1 MSVIGNQMKIGAISL
16 GCDKNRVDTE
26 KMLARLVA
34 SGHTLVGNEED
45 ADVIIVNTCAFTDDA
60 KSEAIDEIL
69 GAVEHK
75 RHHKKK
81 KIIVTGC
88 LPQRYMETLE
98 KEFPQ
103 VDAFLGIADYDGICD
118 TVDKIT
124 KGDKIYG
131 GACGDGFYGGR
142 VLTTPYHY
150 AYLKIADGCN
160 NHCTYCAIPSI
171 RGRYRSEKMEDLL
184 QEAKSLEKE
193 GVKELILVA
202 QDVTRYGIDFD
213 GKSHLVELVNALS
226 EMDFDLIRLLYLEP
240 EAIDDD
246 VIDMIVSNPKV
257 AKYADVPL
265 QHIDGDTLKR
275 MGRRAGEDYTR
286 ALIKKMREK
295 GITLRSS
302 FICGFP
308 GESEEAHQK
317 LVDFIGEGNIDY
329 AGFFAYSREEGTPA
343 DRMGGHLDDEVKVE
357 RTNRLK
363 DVQTEVIN
371 RRNQQLVGKV
381 IKVIY
386 DEIDYDKQLFSGR
399 ASFQAPDID
408 NIVYFTADKEVHIG
422 EFYDVEI
429 VGVDGIDL
437 VGKAL

>member
-1 MSVIGNQMKIGAISL
+1 MKIGAISL

-26 KMLARLVA
+26 KMLARLV
-34 SGHTLVGNEED
+34 SGGHTLVGNEED

-69 GAVEHK
+69 SAVGHK
-75 RHHKKK
+75 KHSKKK
-81 KIIVTGC
+81 KIVVTGC

-98 KEFPQ
+98 KEFPE
-103 VDAFLGIADYDGICD
+103 VDAFLGIADYDNILD
-118 TVDKIT
+118 TVEKIT
-124 KGDKIYG
+124 KGDKIFG
-131 GACGDGFYGGR
+131 GACGDEFYSGR

-171 RGRYRSEKMEDLL
+171 RGKYRSEKMEDLL
-184 QEAKSLEKE
+184 LEAKGLEKE

-202 QDVTRYGIDFD
+202 QDVTRYGVDFD
-213 GKSHLVELVNALS
+213 GKSHLVELVDALS
-226 EMDFDLIRLLYLEP
+226 QMDFDLIRLLYLEP
-240 EAIDDD
+240 EAIDDSI
-246 VIDMIVSNPKV
+246 IDMIVSNPKV

-286 ALIKKMREK
+286 ALIKKMRER

-308 GESEEAHQK
+308 GESEEAHEK
-317 LVDFIGEGNIDY
+317 LVEFIREGNIDY

-343 DRMGGHLDDEVKVE
+343 DRLTDHLDDEIKVARAE
-357 RTNRLK
+357 RLREI
-363 DVQTEVIN
+363 QTEVIN
-371 RRNQQLVGKV
+371 NRNQQLIGKTV
-381 IKVIY
+381 KVIY
-386 DEIDYDKQLFSGR
+386 DEIDYDKQLFLGR
-399 ASFQAPDID
+399 AGFQTPDID
-408 NIVYFTADKEVHIG
+408 NVVYFTADKEVHIG

-429 VGVDGIDL
+429 TGVDGIDL
-437 VGKAL
+437 VGKVL

>member
-1 MSVIGNQMKIGAISL
+1 MKIGAISL

-26 KMLARLVA
+26 KMLARLV
-34 SGHTLVGNEED
+34 SGGHTLVGNEED

-69 GAVEHK
+69 SAVGHK
-75 RHHKKK
+75 KHSKKK

-98 KEFPQ
+98 KEFPE
-103 VDAFLGIADYDGICD
+103 VDAFLGIADYDNILD
-118 TVDKIT
+118 TVEKIT
-124 KGDKIYG
+124 KGDKIFG
-131 GACGDGFYGGR
+131 GACGDEFYSGR

-171 RGRYRSEKMEDLL
+171 RGKYRSEKMEDLL
-184 QEAKSLEKE
+184 LEAKGLEKE

-213 GKSHLVELVNALS
+213 GKSHLVELVDALS
-226 EMDFDLIRLLYLEP
+226 QMDFDLIRLLYLEP
-240 EAIDDD
+240 EAIDDSI
-246 VIDMIVSNPKV
+246 IDMIVTNPKV

-308 GESEEAHQK
+308 GESEDAHEK
-317 LVDFIGEGNIDY
+317 LVEFIREGNIDY

-343 DRMGGHLDDEVKVE
+343 DRLTDHLDDEIKVARAE
-357 RTNRLK
+357 RLRAI
-363 DVQTEVIN
+363 QTEVIN
-371 RRNQQLVGKV
+371 NRNQQLIGKTV
-381 IKVIY
+381 KVIY
-386 DEIDYDKQLFSGR
+386 DEIDYDKQLFLGR
-399 ASFQAPDID
+399 AGFQTPDID
-408 NIVYFTADKEVHIG
+408 NVVYFTADKEVHIG

-429 VGVDGIDL
+429 TGVDGIDL
-437 VGKAL
+437 VGKVL

>member
-1 MSVIGNQMKIGAISL
+1 MKIGAISL

-26 KMLARLVA
+26 KMLARLV
-34 SGHTLVGNEED
+34 SGGHTLVGNEED

-69 GAVEHK
+69 SAVGHK
-75 RHHKKK
+75 KHSKKK

-98 KEFPQ
+98 KEFPE
-103 VDAFLGIADYDGICD
+103 VDAFLGIADYDNILD
-118 TVDKIT
+118 TVEKIT
-124 KGDKIYG
+124 KGDKIFG
-131 GACGDGFYGGR
+131 GACGDEFYSGR

-171 RGRYRSEKMEDLL
+171 RGKYRSEKMEDLL
-184 QEAKSLEKE
+184 LEAKGLEKE

-213 GKSHLVELVNALS
+213 GKSHLVELVDALS
-226 EMDFDLIRLLYLEP
+226 QMDFDLIRLLYLEP
-240 EAIDDD
+240 EAIDDSI
-246 VIDMIVSNPKV
+246 IDMIVTNPKV

-286 ALIKKMREK
+286 ALIKKMREN

-308 GESEEAHQK
+308 GESEEAHEK
-317 LVDFIGEGNIDY
+317 LVEFIREGNIDY

-343 DRMGGHLDDEVKVE
+343 DRLTDHLDDEIKVARAE
-357 RTNRLK
+357 RLREI
-363 DVQTEVIN
+363 QTEVIN
-371 RRNQQLVGKV
+371 RRNQQLIGKTV
-381 IKVIY
+381 KVIY
-386 DEIDYDKQLFSGR
+386 DEIDYDKQLFLGR
-399 ASFQAPDID
+399 AGFQTPDID
-408 NIVYFTADKEVHIG
+408 NVVYFTADKEVHIG

-429 VGVDGIDL
+429 TGVDGIDL
-437 VGKAL
+437 VGKVL

>member
-1 MSVIGNQMKIGAISL
+1 MKIGAISL

-26 KMLARLVA
+26 KMLARLV
-34 SGHTLVGNEED
+34 SGGHTLVGNEED

-69 GAVEHK
+69 SAVGHK
-75 RHHKKK
+75 KHSKKK

-98 KEFPQ
+98 KEFPE
-103 VDAFLGIADYDGICD
+103 VDAFLGIADYDNILD
-118 TVDKIT
+118 TVEKIT
-124 KGDKIYG
+124 KGDKIFG
-131 GACGDGFYGGR
+131 GACGDEFYSGR

-171 RGRYRSEKMEDLL
+171 RGKYRSEKMEDLL
-184 QEAKSLEKE
+184 LEAKGLEKE

-202 QDVTRYGIDFD
+202 QDVTRYGVDFD
-213 GKSHLVELVNALS
+213 GKSHLVELVDALS
-226 EMDFDLIRLLYLEP
+226 QMDFDLIRLLYLEP
-240 EAIDDD
+240 EAIDDSI
-246 VIDMIVSNPKV
+246 IDMIVTNPKV

-286 ALIKKMREK
+286 ALINKMREK

-308 GESEEAHQK
+308 GESEEAHEK
-317 LVDFIGEGNIDY
+317 LVEFIREGNIDY

-343 DRMGGHLDDEVKVE
+343 DRLTDHLDDEIKVARAE
-357 RTNRLK
+357 RLRAI
-363 DVQTEVIN
+363 QTEVIN
-371 RRNQQLVGKV
+371 RRNQQLIGKTV
-381 IKVIY
+381 KVIY
-386 DEIDYDKQLFSGR
+386 DEIDYDKQLFLGR
-399 ASFQAPDID
+399 AGFQTPDID
-408 NIVYFTADKEVHIG
+408 NVVYFTADKEVHIG

-429 VGVDGIDL
+429 TGVDGIDL
-437 VGKAL
+437 VGKVL

>member
-1 MSVIGNQMKIGAISL
+1 MKIGAISL

-26 KMLARLVA
+26 KMLARLV
-34 SGHTLVGNEED
+34 SGGHTLVGNEED

-69 GAVEHK
+69 SAVGHK
-75 RHHKKK
+75 KHSKKK

-98 KEFPQ
+98 KEFPE
-103 VDAFLGIADYDGICD
+103 VDAFLGIADYDNIVD
-118 TVDKIT
+118 TVEKVT
-124 KGDKIYG
+124 KGDKIFG
-131 GACGDGFYGGR
+131 GACGDEFYSGR

-171 RGRYRSEKMEDLL
+171 RGKYRSEKMEDLL
-184 QEAKSLEKE
+184 LEAKGLEKE

-202 QDVTRYGIDFD
+202 QDVTRYGVDFD
-213 GKSHLVELVNALS
+213 GKSHLVELVDALS
-226 EMDFDLIRLLYLEP
+226 QMDFDLIRLLYLEP
-240 EAIDDD
+240 EAIDDSI
-246 VIDMIVSNPKV
+246 IDMIVSNPKV

-308 GESEEAHQK
+308 GESEEAHEK
-317 LVDFIGEGNIDY
+317 LVEFIREGNIDY

-343 DRMGGHLDDEVKVE
+343 DRLTDHLDDEIKVARAE
-357 RTNRLK
+357 RLRAI
-363 DVQTEVIN
+363 QTEVIN
-371 RRNQQLVGKV
+371 NRNQQLIGKTV
-381 IKVIY
+381 KVIY
-386 DEIDYDKQLFSGR
+386 DEIDYDKQLFLGR
-399 ASFQAPDID
+399 AGFQTPDID
-408 NIVYFTADKEVHIG
+408 NVVYFTADKEVHIG

-429 VGVDGIDL
+429 TGVDGIDL
-437 VGKAL
+437 VGKVL

>member
-1 MSVIGNQMKIGAISL
+1 MKIGAISL

-26 KMLARLVA
+26 KMLARLV
-34 SGHTLVGNEED
+34 SGGHALVGNEED
-45 ADVIIVNTCAFTDDA
+45 AEVIIVNTCAFTDDA

-69 GAVEHK
+69 SAIGHK
-75 RHHKKK
+75 KHSKKK

-98 KEFPQ
+98 KEFPE
-103 VDAFLGIADYDGICD
+103 VDAFLGIADYDNILD
-118 TVDKIT
+118 TVEKIT
-124 KGDKIYG
+124 KGDKIFG
-131 GACGDGFYGGR
+131 GACGDEFYSER

-171 RGRYRSEKMEDLL
+171 RGKYRSEKMEDLL
-184 QEAKSLEKE
+184 LEAKGLEKE

-213 GKSHLVELVNALS
+213 GKSHLVELVDALS
-226 EMDFDLIRLLYLEP
+226 QMDFDLIRLLYLEP
-240 EAIDDD
+240 EAIDDSI
-246 VIDMIVSNPKV
+246 IDMIVSNPKV

-286 ALIKKMREK
+286 ALIKKMRER

-317 LVDFIGEGNIDY
+317 LVEFIREGNIDY

-343 DRMGGHLDDEVKVE
+343 DKLSDHLDDEIKVARAE
-357 RTNRLK
+357 RLRAI
-363 DVQTEVIN
+363 QTEVIN
-371 RRNQQLVGKV
+371 RRNQQLIGKTV
-381 IKVIY
+381 KVIY
-386 DEIDYDKQLFSGR
+386 DEIDYDKQLFLGR
-399 ASFQAPDID
+399 AGFQTPDID
-408 NIVYFTADKEVHIG
+408 NVVYFTADKEVHIG

-429 VGVDGIDL
+429 TGVDGIDL
-437 VGKAL
+437 VGKVL

>member
-1 MSVIGNQMKIGAISL
+1 MKIGAISL

-26 KMLARLVA
+26 KMLARLV
-34 SGHTLVGNEED
+34 SGGHTLVGNEED
-45 ADVIIVNTCAFTDDA
+45 AEVIIVNTCAFTDDA

-69 GAVEHK
+69 SAIGHK
-75 RHHKKK
+75 KHSKKK

-98 KEFPQ
+98 KEFPE
-103 VDAFLGIADYDGICD
+103 VDAFLGIADYDNILD
-118 TVDKIT
+118 TVEKIT
-124 KGDKIYG
+124 KGDKIFG
-131 GACGDGFYGGR
+131 GACGDEFYSER

-171 RGRYRSEKMEDLL
+171 RGKYRSEKMEDLL
-184 QEAKSLEKE
+184 LEAKGLEKE

-213 GKSHLVELVNALS
+213 GKSHLVELVDALS
-226 EMDFDLIRLLYLEP
+226 QMDFDLIRLLYLEP
-240 EAIDDD
+240 EAIDDSI
-246 VIDMIVSNPKV
+246 IDMIVTNPKV

-317 LVDFIGEGNIDY
+317 LVEFIREGNIDY

-343 DRMGGHLDDEVKVE
+343 DKLSDHLDDEIKVARAE
-357 RTNRLK
+357 RLRAI
-363 DVQTEVIN
+363 QTEVIN
-371 RRNQQLVGKV
+371 RRNQQLIGKTV
-381 IKVIY
+381 KVIY
-386 DEIDYDKQLFSGR
+386 DEIDYDKQLFLGR
-399 ASFQAPDID
+399 AGFQTPDID
-408 NIVYFTADKEVHIG
+408 NVVYFTADKEVHIG

-429 VGVDGIDL
+429 TGVDGIDL
-437 VGKAL
+437 VGKVL

>member
-1 MSVIGNQMKIGAISL
+1 MKIGAISL

-26 KMLARLVA
+26 KMLARLV
-34 SGHTLVGNEED
+34 SGGHTLVGNEED

-69 GAVEHK
+69 SAVGHK
-75 RHHKKK
+75 KHSKKK

-98 KEFPQ
+98 KEFPE
-103 VDAFLGIADYDGICD
+103 VDAFLGIADYDNILD
-118 TVDKIT
+118 TVEKIT
-124 KGDKIYG
+124 KGDKIFG
-131 GACGDGFYGGR
+131 GACGDEFYSGR

-171 RGRYRSEKMEDLL
+171 RGKYRSEKMEDLL
-184 QEAKSLEKE
+184 LEAKGLEKE

-213 GKSHLVELVNALS
+213 GKSHLVELVDALS
-226 EMDFDLIRLLYLEP
+226 QMDFDLIRLLYLEP
-240 EAIDDD
+240 EAIDDSI
-246 VIDMIVSNPKV
+246 IDMIVSNPKV

-308 GESEEAHQK
+308 GESEEAHEK
-317 LVDFIGEGNIDY
+317 LVEFIREGNIDY

-343 DRMGGHLDDEVKVE
+343 DRLTDHLDDEIKVARAE
-357 RTNRLK
+357 RLREI
-363 DVQTEVIN
+363 QTEVIN
-371 RRNQQLVGKV
+371 RRNQQLIGKTV
-381 IKVIY
+381 KVIY
-386 DEIDYDKQLFSGR
+386 DEIDYDKQLFLGR
-399 ASFQAPDID
+399 AGFQTPDID
-408 NIVYFTADKEVHIG
+408 NVVYFTADKEVHIG

-429 VGVDGIDL
+429 TGADGIDL
-437 VGKAL
+437 VGKVL

>member
-1 MSVIGNQMKIGAISL
+1 MKIGAISL

-26 KMLARLVA
+26 KMLARLV
-34 SGHTLVGNEED
+34 SGGHTLVGNEED

-69 GAVEHK
+69 SAVGHK
-75 RHHKKK
+75 KHSKKK

-98 KEFPQ
+98 KEFPE
-103 VDAFLGIADYDGICD
+103 VDAFLGIADYDNILD
-118 TVDKIT
+118 TVEKIT
-124 KGDKIYG
+124 KGDKIFG
-131 GACGDGFYGGR
+131 GACGDEFYSGR

-171 RGRYRSEKMEDLL
+171 RGKYRSEKMEDLL
-184 QEAKSLEKE
+184 LEAKGLEKE

-202 QDVTRYGIDFD
+202 QDVTRYGVDFD
-213 GKSHLVELVNALS
+213 GKSHLVELVDALS
-226 EMDFDLIRLLYLEP
+226 QMDFDLIRLLYLEP
-240 EAIDDD
+240 EAIDDSI
-246 VIDMIVSNPKV
+246 IDMIVTNPKV

-286 ALIKKMREK
+286 ALIKKMRER

-308 GESEEAHQK
+308 GESEEAHEK
-317 LVDFIGEGNIDY
+317 LVEFIREGSIDY

-343 DRMGGHLDDEVKVE
+343 DRLTDHLDDEIKVARAE
-357 RTNRLK
+357 RLRAI
-363 DVQTEVIN
+363 QTEVIN
-371 RRNQQLVGKV
+371 NRNQQLIGKTV
-381 IKVIY
+381 KVIY
-386 DEIDYDKQLFSGR
+386 DEIDYDKQLFLGR
-399 ASFQAPDID
+399 AGFQTPDID
-408 NIVYFTADKEVHIG
+408 NVVYFTADKEVHIG

-429 VGVDGIDL
+429 TGVDGIDL
-437 VGKAL
+437 VGKVL

>member
-1 MSVIGNQMKIGAISL
+1 MKIGAISL

-26 KMLARLVA
+26 KMLARLV
-34 SGHTLVGNEED
+34 SGGHTLVGNEED

-69 GAVEHK
+69 SAVGHK
-75 RHHKKK
+75 KHSKKK

-98 KEFPQ
+98 KEFPE
-103 VDAFLGIADYDGICD
+103 VDAFLGIADYDNILD
-118 TVDKIT
+118 TVEKIT
-124 KGDKIYG
+124 KGDKIFG
-131 GACGDGFYGGR
+131 GACGDEFYSGR

-171 RGRYRSEKMEDLL
+171 RGKYRSEKMEDLL
-184 QEAKSLEKE
+184 LEAKGLEKE

-202 QDVTRYGIDFD
+202 QDVTRYGVDFD
-213 GKSHLVELVNALS
+213 GKSHLVELVDALS
-226 EMDFDLIRLLYLEP
+226 QMDFDLIRLLYLEP
-240 EAIDDD
+240 EAIDDSI
-246 VIDMIVSNPKV
+246 IDMIVTNPKV

-308 GESEEAHQK
+308 GESEEAHEK
-317 LVDFIGEGNIDY
+317 LVEFIREGNIDY

-343 DRMGGHLDDEVKVE
+343 DRLTDHLDDEIKVARAE
-357 RTNRLK
+357 RLRAI
-363 DVQTEVIN
+363 QTEVIN
-371 RRNQQLVGKV
+371 RRNQQLIGKTV
-381 IKVIY
+381 KVIY
-386 DEIDYDKQLFSGR
+386 DEIDYDKQLFLGR
-399 ASFQAPDID
+399 AGFQTPDID
-408 NIVYFTADKEVHIG
+408 NVVYFTADKEVHIG
-422 EFYDVEI
+422 EFYYVEI
-429 VGVDGIDL
+429 TGVDGIDL
-437 VGKAL
+437 VGKVL

>member
-1 MSVIGNQMKIGAISL
+1 MKIGAISL

-26 KMLARLVA
+26 KMLARLV
-34 SGHTLVGNEED
+34 SGGHTLVGNEED

-69 GAVEHK
+69 SAVGHK
-75 RHHKKK
+75 KHSKKK

-98 KEFPQ
+98 KEFPE
-103 VDAFLGIADYDGICD
+103 VDAFLGIADYDNILD
-118 TVDKIT
+118 TVEKIT
-124 KGDKIYG
+124 KGDKIFG
-131 GACGDGFYGGR
+131 GACGDEFYSGR

-171 RGRYRSEKMEDLL
+171 RGKYRSEKMEDLL
-184 QEAKSLEKE
+184 LEAKGLEKE

-202 QDVTRYGIDFD
+202 QDVTRYGVDFD
-213 GKSHLVELVNALS
+213 GKSHLVELVDALS
-226 EMDFDLIRLLYLEP
+226 QMDFDLIRLLYLEP
-240 EAIDDD
+240 EAIDDSI
-246 VIDMIVSNPKV
+246 IDMIVTNPKV

-286 ALIKKMREK
+286 ALIKKMRER

-308 GESEEAHQK
+308 GESEEAHEK
-317 LVDFIGEGNIDY
+317 LVEFIRESNIDY

-343 DRMGGHLDDEVKVE
+343 DRLTDHLDDEIKVARAE
-357 RTNRLK
+357 RLRAI
-363 DVQTEVIN
+363 QTEVIN
-371 RRNQQLVGKV
+371 NRNQQLIGKTV
-381 IKVIY
+381 KVIY
-386 DEIDYDKQLFSGR
+386 DEIDYDKQLFLGR
-399 ASFQAPDID
+399 AGFQTPDID
-408 NIVYFTADKEVHIG
+408 NVVYFTADKEVHIG

-429 VGVDGIDL
+429 TGVDGIDL
-437 VGKAL
+437 VGKVL

>member
-1 MSVIGNQMKIGAISL
+1 MKIGAISL

-26 KMLARLVA
+26 KMLARLV
-34 SGHTLVGNEED
+34 SGGHTLVGNEED

-69 GAVEHK
+69 SAVGHK
-75 RHHKKK
+75 KHSKKK

-98 KEFPQ
+98 KEFPE
-103 VDAFLGIADYDGICD
+103 VDAFLGIADYDNIVD
-118 TVDKIT
+118 TVEKIT
-124 KGDKIYG
+124 KGDKIFG
-131 GACGDGFYGGR
+131 GACGDEFYSGR

-171 RGRYRSEKMEDLL
+171 RGKYRSEKMEDLL
-184 QEAKSLEKE
+184 LEAKGLEKE

-202 QDVTRYGIDFD
+202 QDVTRYGVDFD
-213 GKSHLVELVNALS
+213 GKSHLVELVDALS
-226 EMDFDLIRLLYLEP
+226 QMDFDLIRLLYLEP
-240 EAIDDD
+240 EAIDDSI
-246 VIDMIVSNPKV
+246 IDMIVSNPKV

-308 GESEEAHQK
+308 GESEEAHEK
-317 LVDFIGEGNIDY
+317 LVEFIREGNIDY

-343 DRMGGHLDDEVKVE
+343 DRLTDHLDDEIKVARAE
-357 RTNRLK
+357 RLREI
-363 DVQTEVIN
+363 QTEVIN
-371 RRNQQLVGKV
+371 RRNQQLIGKTV
-381 IKVIY
+381 KVIY
-386 DEIDYDKQLFSGR
+386 DEIDYDKQLFLGR
-399 ASFQAPDID
+399 AGFQTPDID
-408 NIVYFTADKEVHIG
+408 NVVYFTADKEVHIG

-429 VGVDGIDL
+429 TGVDGIDL
-437 VGKAL
+437 VGKVL

>member
-1 MSVIGNQMKIGAISL
+1 MKIGAISL

-26 KMLARLVA
+26 KMLARLV
-34 SGHTLVGNEED
+34 SGGHTLVGNEED

-69 GAVEHK
+69 SAVSHK
-75 RHHKKK
+75 KHSKKK

-98 KEFPQ
+98 KEFPE
-103 VDAFLGIADYDGICD
+103 VDAFLGIADYDNIVD
-118 TVDKIT
+118 TVEKIT
-124 KGDKIYG
+124 KGDKIFG
-131 GACGDGFYGGR
+131 GACGDEFYSGR

-171 RGRYRSEKMEDLL
+171 RGKYRSEKMEDLL
-184 QEAKSLEKE
+184 LEAKGLEKE

-213 GKSHLVELVNALS
+213 GKSHLVELVDALS
-226 EMDFDLIRLLYLEP
+226 QMDFDLIRLLYLEP
-240 EAIDDD
+240 EAIDDSI
-246 VIDMIVSNPKV
+246 IDMIVSNPKV

-317 LVDFIGEGNIDY
+317 LVEFIREGNIDY

-343 DRMGGHLDDEVKVE
+343 DKLSDHLDDEIKVARAE
-357 RTNRLK
+357 RLRAI
-363 DVQTEVIN
+363 QTEVIN
-371 RRNQQLVGKV
+371 KRNQQLIGKTV
-381 IKVIY
+381 KVIY
-386 DEIDYDKQLFSGR
+386 DEIDYDKQLFLGR
-399 ASFQAPDID
+399 AGFQTPDID
-408 NIVYFTADKEVHIG
+408 NVVYFTADKEVHIG

-429 VGVDGIDL
+429 TGVDGIDL
-437 VGKAL
+437 VGKVL

>member
-1 MSVIGNQMKIGAISL
+1 MKIGAISL

-26 KMLARLVA
+26 KMLARLV
-34 SGHTLVGNEED
+34 SGGHTLVGNEED

-69 GAVEHK
+69 SAVGHK
-75 RHHKKK
+75 KHSKKK

-88 LPQRYMETLE
+88 LSQRYMETLE
-98 KEFPQ
+98 KEFPE
-103 VDAFLGIADYDGICD
+103 VDAFLGIADYDNIVD
-118 TVDKIT
+118 TVEKVT
-124 KGDKIYG
+124 KGDKIFG
-131 GACGDGFYGGR
+131 GACGDEFYSGR

-171 RGRYRSEKMEDLL
+171 RGKYRSEKMEDLL
-184 QEAKSLEKE
+184 LEAKGLEKE

-202 QDVTRYGIDFD
+202 QDVTRYGVDFD
-213 GKSHLVELVNALS
+213 GKSHLVELVDALS
-226 EMDFDLIRLLYLEP
+226 QMDFDLIRLLYLEP
-240 EAIDDD
+240 EAIDDSI
-246 VIDMIVSNPKV
+246 IDMIVTNPKV

-308 GESEEAHQK
+308 GESEEAHEK
-317 LVDFIGEGNIDY
+317 LVEFIREGNIDY

-343 DRMGGHLDDEVKVE
+343 DRLTDHLDDEIKVARAE
-357 RTNRLK
+357 RLRAI
-363 DVQTEVIN
+363 QTEVIN
-371 RRNQQLVGKV
+371 NRNQQLIGKTV
-381 IKVIY
+381 KVIY
-386 DEIDYDKQLFSGR
+386 DEIDYDKQLFLGR
-399 ASFQAPDID
+399 AGFQTPDID
-408 NIVYFTADKEVHIG
+408 NVVYFTADKEVHIG

-429 VGVDGIDL
+429 TGVDGIDL
-437 VGKAL
+437 VGKVL

>member
-1 MSVIGNQMKIGAISL
+1 MKIGAISL

-26 KMLARLVA
+26 KMLARLV
-34 SGHTLVGNEED
+34 SGGHTLVGNEED

-69 GAVEHK
+69 SAVGHK
-75 RHHKKK
+75 KHSKKK

-98 KEFPQ
+98 KEFPE
-103 VDAFLGIADYDGICD
+103 VDAFLGIADYDNIVD
-118 TVDKIT
+118 TVEKVT
-124 KGDKIYG
+124 KGDKIFG
-131 GACGDGFYGGR
+131 GACGDEFYSGR

-171 RGRYRSEKMEDLL
+171 RGKYRSEKMEDLL
-184 QEAKSLEKE
+184 LEAKGLEKE

-202 QDVTRYGIDFD
+202 QDVTRYGVDFD
-213 GKSHLVELVNALS
+213 GKSHLVELVDALS
-226 EMDFDLIRLLYLEP
+226 QMDFDLIRLLYLEP
-240 EAIDDD
+240 EAIDDGI
-246 VIDMIVSNPKV
+246 IDMIVSNPKV

-308 GESEEAHQK
+308 GESEEAHEK
-317 LVDFIGEGNIDY
+317 LVEFIREGNIDY

-343 DRMGGHLDDEVKVE
+343 DRLTDHLDDEIKVARAE
-357 RTNRLK
+357 RLRAI
-363 DVQTEVIN
+363 QTEVIN
-371 RRNQQLVGKV
+371 RRNQQLIGKTV
-381 IKVIY
+381 KVIY
-386 DEIDYDKQLFSGR
+386 DEIDYDKQLFLGR
-399 ASFQAPDID
+399 AGFQTPDID
-408 NIVYFTADKEVHIG
+408 NVVYFTADKEVHIG

-429 VGVDGIDL
+429 TGVDGIDL
-437 VGKAL
+437 VGKVL

>member
-1 MSVIGNQMKIGAISL
+1 MKIGAISL

-26 KMLARLVA
+26 KMLARLV
-34 SGHTLVGNEED
+34 SGGHTLVGNEED
-45 ADVIIVNTCAFTDDA
+45 AEVIIVNTCAFTDDA

-69 GAVEHK
+69 SAIGHK
-75 RHHKKK
+75 KHSKKK

-98 KEFPQ
+98 KEFPE
-103 VDAFLGIADYDGICD
+103 VDAFLGIADYDNILD
-118 TVDKIT
+118 TVEKIT
-124 KGDKIYG
+124 KGDKIFG
-131 GACGDGFYGGR
+131 GACGDKFYSER

-171 RGRYRSEKMEDLL
+171 RGKYRSEKMEDLL
-184 QEAKSLEKE
+184 LEAKGLEKE

-213 GKSHLVELVNALS
+213 GKSHLVELVDALS
-226 EMDFDLIRLLYLEP
+226 QMDFDLIRLLYLEP
-240 EAIDDD
+240 EAIDDSI
-246 VIDMIVSNPKV
+246 IDMIVTNPKV

-317 LVDFIGEGNIDY
+317 LVEFIREGNIDY

-343 DRMGGHLDDEVKVE
+343 DKLSDHLDDEIKVARAE
-357 RTNRLK
+357 RLRAI
-363 DVQTEVIN
+363 QTEVIN
-371 RRNQQLVGKV
+371 RRNQQLIGKTV
-381 IKVIY
+381 KVIY
-386 DEIDYDKQLFSGR
+386 DEIDYDKQLFLGR
-399 ASFQAPDID
+399 AGFQTPDID
-408 NIVYFTADKEVHIG
+408 NVVYFTADKEVHIG

-429 VGVDGIDL
+429 TGVDGIDL
-437 VGKAL
+437 VGKVL

>member
-1 MSVIGNQMKIGAISL
+1 MKIGAISL

-26 KMLARLVA
+26 KMLARLV
-34 SGHTLVGNEED
+34 SGGHTLVGNEED
-45 ADVIIVNTCAFTDDA
+45 AEVIIVNTCAFTDDA

-69 GAVEHK
+69 SAVGHK
-75 RHHKKK
+75 KHSKKK

-98 KEFPQ
+98 KEFPE
-103 VDAFLGIADYDGICD
+103 VDAFLGIADYDNILD
-118 TVDKIT
+118 TVEKIT
-124 KGDKIYG
+124 KGDKIFG
-131 GACGDGFYGGR
+131 GACGDEFYSGR
-142 VLTTPYHY
+142 LLTTPYHY

-171 RGRYRSEKMEDLL
+171 RGKYRSEKMEDLL
-184 QEAKSLEKE
+184 LEAKGLEKE

-202 QDVTRYGIDFD
+202 QDVTRYGVDFD
-213 GKSHLVELVNALS
+213 GKSHLVELVDALS
-226 EMDFDLIRLLYLEP
+226 QMDFDLIRLLYLEP
-240 EAIDDD
+240 EAIDDSI
-246 VIDMIVSNPKV
+246 IDMIVTNPKV

-286 ALIKKMREK
+286 ALIKKMRER

-308 GESEEAHQK
+308 GESEEAHEK
-317 LVDFIGEGNIDY
+317 LVEFIREGNIDY

-343 DRMGGHLDDEVKVE
+343 DRLADHLDDEIKVARAE
-357 RTNRLK
+357 RLREI
-363 DVQTEVIN
+363 QTEVIN
-371 RRNQQLVGKV
+371 RRNQQLIGKTV
-381 IKVIY
+381 KVIY
-386 DEIDYDKQLFSGR
+386 DEIDYDKQLFLGR
-399 ASFQAPDID
+399 AGFQTPDID
-408 NIVYFTADKEVHIG
+408 NVVYFTADKEVHIG

-429 VGVDGIDL
+429 TGVDGIDL
-437 VGKAL
+437 VGKVL

>member
-1 MSVIGNQMKIGAISL
+1 MKIGAISL

-26 KMLARLVA
+26 KMLARLV
-34 SGHTLVGNEED
+34 SGGHTLVGNEED

-69 GAVEHK
+69 SAVGHK
-75 RHHKKK
+75 KHSKKK

-98 KEFPQ
+98 KEFPE
-103 VDAFLGIADYDGICD
+103 VDAFLGIADYDNILD
-118 TVDKIT
+118 TVEKIT
-124 KGDKIYG
+124 KGDKIFG
-131 GACGDGFYGGR
+131 GACGDEFYSGR

-171 RGRYRSEKMEDLL
+171 RGKYRSEKMEDLL
-184 QEAKSLEKE
+184 LEAKGLEKE

-202 QDVTRYGIDFD
+202 QDVTRYGVDFD
-213 GKSHLVELVNALS
+213 GKSHLVELVDALS
-226 EMDFDLIRLLYLEP
+226 QMDFDLIRLLYLEP
-240 EAIDDD
+240 EAIDDSI
-246 VIDMIVSNPKV
+246 IDMIVTNPKV

-265 QHIDGDTLKR
+265 QHIDGETLKR

-308 GESEEAHQK
+308 GESEEAHEK
-317 LVDFIGEGNIDY
+317 LVEFIREGNIDY

-343 DRMGGHLDDEVKVE
+343 DRLTDHLDDEIKVARAE
-357 RTNRLK
+357 RLREI
-363 DVQTEVIN
+363 QTEVIN
-371 RRNQQLVGKV
+371 RRNQQLIGKTV
-381 IKVIY
+381 KVIY
-386 DEIDYDKQLFSGR
+386 DEIDYDKQLFLGR
-399 ASFQAPDID
+399 AGFQTPDID
-408 NIVYFTADKEVHIG
+408 NVVYFTADKEVHIG

-429 VGVDGIDL
+429 TGVDGIDL
-437 VGKAL
+437 VGKVL

>member
-1 MSVIGNQMKIGAISL
+1 MKIGAISL

-26 KMLARLVA
+26 KMLARLV
-34 SGHTLVGNEED
+34 SGGHTLVGNEED

-69 GAVEHK
+69 SAVGHK
-75 RHHKKK
+75 KHSKKK
-81 KIIVTGC
+81 KIVVTGC

-98 KEFPQ
+98 KEFPE
-103 VDAFLGIADYDGICD
+103 VDAFLGIADYDNILD
-118 TVDKIT
+118 TVEKIT
-124 KGDKIYG
+124 KGDKIFG
-131 GACGDGFYGGR
+131 GACGDEFYSGR

-171 RGRYRSEKMEDLL
+171 RGKYRSEKMEDLL
-184 QEAKSLEKE
+184 LEAKGLEKE

-202 QDVTRYGIDFD
+202 QDVTRYGVDFD
-213 GKSHLVELVNALS
+213 GKSHLVELVDALS
-226 EMDFDLIRLLYLEP
+226 QMDFDLIRLLYLEP
-240 EAIDDD
+240 EAIDDSI
-246 VIDMIVSNPKV
+246 IDMIVSNPKV

-286 ALIKKMREK
+286 ALIKKMRER

-308 GESEEAHQK
+308 GESEEAHEK
-317 LVDFIGEGNIDY
+317 LVEFIREGNIDY

-343 DRMGGHLDDEVKVE
+343 DRLTDHLDDEIKVARAE
-357 RTNRLK
+357 RLREI
-363 DVQTEVIN
+363 QTEVIN
-371 RRNQQLVGKV
+371 RRNQQLIGKTV
-381 IKVIY
+381 KVIY
-386 DEIDYDKQLFSGR
+386 DEIDYDKQLFLGR
-399 ASFQAPDID
+399 AGFQTPDID
-408 NIVYFTADKEVHIG
+408 NVVYFTADKEVHIG

-429 VGVDGIDL
+429 TGVDGIDL
-437 VGKAL
+437 VGKVL

>member
-1 MSVIGNQMKIGAISL
+1 MKIGAISL

-26 KMLARLVA
+26 KMLARLV
-34 SGHTLVGNEED
+34 SGGHTLVGNEED

-69 GAVEHK
+69 SAVGHK
-75 RHHKKK
+75 KHSKKK

-98 KEFPQ
+98 KEFPE
-103 VDAFLGIADYDGICD
+103 VDAFLGIADYDNILD
-118 TVDKIT
+118 TVEKIT
-124 KGDKIYG
+124 KGDKIFG
-131 GACGDGFYGGR
+131 GACGDEFYSGR

-160 NHCTYCAIPSI
+160 NHWTYCAIPSI
-171 RGRYRSEKMEDLL
+171 RGKYRSEKMEDLL
-184 QEAKSLEKE
+184 LEAKGLEKE

-202 QDVTRYGIDFD
+202 QDVTRYGVDFD
-213 GKSHLVELVNALS
+213 GKSHLVELVDALS
-226 EMDFDLIRLLYLEP
+226 QMDFDLIRLLYLEP
-240 EAIDDD
+240 EAIDDGI
-246 VIDMIVSNPKV
+246 IDMIVTNPKV

-308 GESEEAHQK
+308 GESEEAHEK
-317 LVDFIGEGNIDY
+317 LVEFIREGNIDY

-343 DRMGGHLDDEVKVE
+343 DRLTDHLDDEIKVARAE
-357 RTNRLK
+357 RLREI
-363 DVQTEVIN
+363 QTEVIN
-371 RRNQQLVGKV
+371 NRNQQLIGKTV
-381 IKVIY
+381 KVIY
-386 DEIDYDKQLFSGR
+386 DEIDYDKQLFLGR
-399 ASFQAPDID
+399 AGFQTPDID
-408 NIVYFTADKEVHIG
+408 NVVYFTADKEVHIG

-429 VGVDGIDL
+429 TGVDGIDL
-437 VGKAL
+437 VGKVL

>member
-1 MSVIGNQMKIGAISL
+1 MKIGAISL

-26 KMLARLVA
+26 KMLARLV
-34 SGHTLVGNEED
+34 SGGHTLVGNEED

-69 GAVEHK
+69 SAVGHK
-75 RHHKKK
+75 KHSKKK

-98 KEFPQ
+98 KEFPE
-103 VDAFLGIADYDGICD
+103 VDAFLGIADYDNILD
-118 TVDKIT
+118 TVEKIT
-124 KGDKIYG
+124 KGDKIFG
-131 GACGDGFYGGR
+131 GACGDEFYSGR

-171 RGRYRSEKMEDLL
+171 RGKYRSEKMEDLL
-184 QEAKSLEKE
+184 LEAKGLEKE

-202 QDVTRYGIDFD
+202 QDVTRYGVDFD
-213 GKSHLVELVNALS
+213 GKSHLVELVDALS
-226 EMDFDLIRLLYLEP
+226 QMDFDLIRLLYLEP
-240 EAIDDD
+240 EAIDDSI
-246 VIDMIVSNPKV
+246 IDMIVTNPKV

-286 ALIKKMREK
+286 TLIKKMREK

-308 GESEEAHQK
+308 GESEEAHEK
-317 LVDFIGEGNIDY
+317 LVEFIREGNIDY

-343 DRMGGHLDDEVKVE
+343 DRLTDHLDDEIKVARAE
-357 RTNRLK
+357 RLREI
-363 DVQTEVIN
+363 QTEVIN
-371 RRNQQLVGKV
+371 NRNQQLIGKTV
-381 IKVIY
+381 KVIY
-386 DEIDYDKQLFSGR
+386 DEIDYDKQLFLGR
-399 ASFQAPDID
+399 AGFQTPDID
-408 NIVYFTADKEVHIG
+408 NVVYFTADKEVHIG

-429 VGVDGIDL
+429 IGVDGIDL
-437 VGKAL
+437 VGKVL

>member
-1 MSVIGNQMKIGAISL
+1 MKIGAISL

-26 KMLARLVA
+26 KMLARLV
-34 SGHTLVGNEED
+34 SGGHTLVGNEED

-69 GAVEHK
+69 SAVGHK
-75 RHHKKK
+75 KHSKKK

-98 KEFPQ
+98 KEFPE
-103 VDAFLGIADYDGICD
+103 VDAFLGIADYDNIVD
-118 TVDKIT
+118 TVEKIT
-124 KGDKIYG
+124 KGDKIFG
-131 GACGDGFYGGR
+131 GACGDEFYSGR

-171 RGRYRSEKMEDLL
+171 RGKYRSEKMEDLL
-184 QEAKSLEKE
+184 LEAKGLEKE

-213 GKSHLVELVNALS
+213 GKSHLVELVDALS
-226 EMDFDLIRLLYLEP
+226 QMDFDLIRLLYLEP
-240 EAIDDD
+240 EAIDDSI
-246 VIDMIVSNPKV
+246 IDMIVSNPKV

-308 GESEEAHQK
+308 GESEEAHEK
-317 LVDFIGEGNIDY
+317 LVEFIREGNIDY

-343 DRMGGHLDDEVKVE
+343 DRLTDHLDDEIKVARAE
-357 RTNRLK
+357 RLRAI
-363 DVQTEVIN
+363 QTEVIN
-371 RRNQQLVGKV
+371 NRNQQLIGKTV
-381 IKVIY
+381 KVIY
-386 DEIDYDKQLFSGR
+386 DEIDYDKQLFLGR
-399 ASFQAPDID
+399 AGFQTPDID
-408 NIVYFTADKEVHIG
+408 NVVYFTADKEVHIG

-429 VGVDGIDL
+429 TGVDGIDL
-437 VGKAL
+437 VGKVL